1 MIRFGH
7 LIIYQNTSTKI
18 CRQCEGEIPKYEFYV
33 KLTGKTK
40 NNKFISTP
48 FHKDCL
54 IAKIEERIQENID
67 NPKIPGKH
75 TSIHP
80 IHTKLD
86 EDQRKRRS
94 TVMMMIRA
102 NDIPRL
108 LEAYQKQSTRRVLRA
123 YELIAT
129 RWAELHAFGIP
140 FRTTLIAREP
150 KYWKPKDKALFDAL
164 MKWDNRWVD
173 HLASADSPEKKIE
186 LMMTRAARGD
196 LPTFPED
203 DRMEVQERGA
213 SHDGQD
219 DSPGSRVPD
228 VPDDAGLPDVQHRVM
243 SVLISKD

>member
-7 LIIYQNTSTKI
+7 LMVYQNTGEKECKFCKKI
-18 CRQCEGEIPKYEFYV
+18 IPKYVYYV
-33 KLTGKTK
+33 RLMGKSK
-40 NNKFISTP
+40 NKKWMTSSY
-48 FHKDCL
+48 HADCL
-54 IAKIEERIQENID
+54 PLLINERIEYNIK

-86 EDQRKRRS
+86 EDQRKRRN

-164 MKWDNRWVD
+164 MKWDSRWVD
-173 HLASADSPEKKIE
+173 HLASADTPEKKIE

-203 DRMEVQERGA
+203 DRMEVQEKGV